1 MKYRRL
7 GRTNFDVADV
17 AHGLWGMSG
26 WSGSDDRESLAALQ
40 LAIDLGCNFFD
51 TAWAYGDGKSD
62 GLLGEI
68 MERNKGK
75 RIYAASKI
83 PPKNLQWPASP
94 KDKLRDV
101 FPADHVLKYARM
113 IREKLRTEAIDVLQ
127 YHVWDDSWTDDPEF
141 RSTVDKLKA
150 EGLIHF
156 FGLSINRWEPKNGL
170 KAMETGLV
178 DTVQVIYNIFD
189 QAPEDK
195 LFPLCR
201 KLNVGV
207 IARVPLDEGSL
218 GGKMTHQTTFP
229 ADDWRSKYF
238 CKENLI
244 PTLDRVDKL
253 KAIVPAGMTLP
264 EMSLRFVLTEPT
276 VSTTI
281 IGMRKL
287 EHVRQ
292 NVAMSDAGPLDP
304 ALIQELRAHRW
315 DRKPTR
321 WSD

>member
-150 EGLIHF
+150 EGLIRF

-189 QAPEDK
+189 QAPEDR

-201 KLNVGV
+201 KLDVGV

-218 GGKMTHQTTFP
+218 GGKMTRQTTFP

-244 PTLDRVDKL
+244 PTLDRVDEL

-304 ALIQELRAHRW
+304 ALIRELRAHRW